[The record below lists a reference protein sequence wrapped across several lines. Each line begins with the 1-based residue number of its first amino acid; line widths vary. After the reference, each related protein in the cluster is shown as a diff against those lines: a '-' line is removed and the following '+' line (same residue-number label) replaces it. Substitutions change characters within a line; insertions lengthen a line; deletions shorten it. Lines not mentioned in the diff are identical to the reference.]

1 MLGRTARTVDLTE
14 RHGHA
19 DGDARSC
26 DWPGCTEGGD
36 FKAPKSREALNQYHW
51 FCLLHI
57 RAYNKSWNYYAGMSD
72 AEVEAD
78 RRHDTVWNRPTWP
91 LSRDAEGNIQFG
103 PDGPGFQDP
112 FGFFSED
119 GSARKGRAKKGGAE
133 NGDGANRAK
142 ASHRAALAVFGL
154 RHPVTSDDV
163 KARYKVLVKLHH
175 PDANGGAKAAEEKL
189 KEVNEAYHTL
199 MHFLVP

>member
-1 MLGRTARTVDLTE
+1 MARNARTAVLTE

-19 DGDARSC
+19 DGDARTC

-78 RRHDTVWNRPTWP
+78 RRRDTVWNRPTWP
-91 LSRDAEGNIQFG
+91 LSRDGDGDPQFG
-103 PDGPGFQDP
+103 ADGPGFDDP
-112 FGFFSED
+112 FGFFSE
-119 GSARKGRAKKGGAE
+119 GGEARRGNGKGGARHTDD
-133 NGDGANRAK
+133 NGQAAQG
-142 ASHRAALAVFGL
+142 SHRAALVAFGL
-154 RHPVTSDDV
+154 RHPVTADDV

-189 KEVNEAYHTL
+189 KEINEAYRTL
-199 MHFLVP
+199 MQFLMP